1 MLLRLWVPYP
11 LKNFY
16 NDRAFALIAAVWL
29 DGLTPAAIEQDLRG
43 LHAKKRCNLLDLIF
57 CPHPLGCIY
66 T

>member
-43 LHAKKRCNLLDLIF
+43 LHARKKVQLA
-57 CPHPLGCIY
+57 
-66 T
+66 

>member
-43 LHAKKRCNLLDLIF
+43 LHAR
-57 CPHPLGCIY
+57 GW
-66 T
+66 